1 MFPKKESYIS
11 YSKKDDIMNFR
22 IDYTYF
28 QDYGFPIYRKSEQSF
43 DFDPYVS
50 SNFSLM
56 LGASYTSL
64 EIDLSDKKVLYLS
77 GLSPQKSWIRT
88 KIVLPQFKKGT
99 LYVENLKDCLHGMG
113 IETINNFNVNY
124 DKKTGWIF
132 FYSSDEIEYNQ
143 CVMFARNTIVA
154 LNNDVISAIW
164 VKPNFIK

>member
-1 MFPKKESYIS
+1 M
-11 YSKKDDIMNFR
+11 
-22 IDYTYF
+22 
-28 QDYGFPIYRKSEQSF
+28 
-43 DFDPYVS
+43 
-50 SNFSLM
+50 
-56 LGASYTSL
+56 
-64 EIDLSDKKVLYLS
+64 DKNKGCFTTV
-77 GLSPQKSWIRT
+77 Q
-88 KIVLPQFKKGT
+88 KGT